1 MSARILVVDDES
13 SMREFLGIALKRMGY
28 EVDTAESAEKAL
40 DTCTRTSYDVVLTDI
55 KMPDGLDG
63 VQLLEQLK
71 EADPHL
77 QVILMTAFASV
88 ETAVQAVQLGA
99 SDYVMKP
106 FKVEEIKVRVEKAV
120 EQRRL
125 LTEHSYLRAADRRES
140 GSEAILGES
149 EPIRELQQMIGR
161 IGPATSTVLI
171 TGESGTG
178 KELVARALHEAGDNA
193 EGPFVTVNCGAIPE
207 GLLESE
213 LFGHKKGA
221 FTGAVQDKAGLFKV
235 ADGGTIFLDEVGETP
250 LQTQVKLLRV
260 LQEREIVPVGDTRP
274 IAVDVRV
281 IAATNTS
288 LEERVGTG
296 TFREDLFYRLNVVPI
311 HIPPLRERR
320 EDIPLLAR
328 HFIMVFGRG
337 EYTFSDSALT
347 ALTAYTWPGN
357 VRELEN
363 AVENAVI
370 MTDSPVIDTVDL
382 PVKIT
387 EPPDERMGAL
397 PESDQAP
404 TLETIE
410 KAYIA
415 WVLKQTGGIK
425 TAAAEILGIDPS
437 TLHRKMDRYGMRGEG
452 GE

>member
-178 KELVARALHEAGDNA
+178 KEAIARAIHERGVRAA
-193 EGPFVTVNCGAIPE
+193 WPFISINCAATTDGF
-207 GLLESE
+207 LESE
-213 LFGHKKGA
+213 LFGHLKGSKS
-221 FTGAVQDKAGLFKV
+221 GAVEDREGRLLAGHR
-235 ADGGTIFLDEVGETP
+235 GTVFLDEVGKMDKR
-250 LQTQVKLLRV
+250 LQARLMRFLEDGEVRAIGSSQTEK
-260 LQEREIVPVGDTRP
+260 
-274 IAVDVRV
+274 VDVRV
-281 IAATNTS
+281 VAATRSNLRRAVREGS
-288 LEERVGTG
+288 
-296 TFREDLFYRLNVVPI
+296 FRQDLYYRLNVIPI
-311 HIPPLRERR
+311 GIPPLRERR
-320 EDIPLLAR
+320 DDIEPLAKHFVER
-328 HFIMVFGRG
+328 HGGGGRQI
-337 EYTFSDSALT
+337 DPSALRML
-347 ALTAYTWPGN
+347 ASQLWLGN
-357 VRELEN
+357 ARELEN
-363 AVENAVI
+363 VI
-370 MTDSPVIDTVDL
+370 ERSLTLCEGERLTDADL
-382 PVKIT
+382 VFEEKQ
-387 EPPDERMGAL
+387 
-397 PESDQAP
+397 SD
-404 TLETIE
+404 L
-410 KAYIA
+410 
-415 WVLKQTGGIK
+415 
-425 TAAAEILGIDPS
+425 
-437 TLHRKMDRYGMRGEG
+437 
-452 GE
+452 